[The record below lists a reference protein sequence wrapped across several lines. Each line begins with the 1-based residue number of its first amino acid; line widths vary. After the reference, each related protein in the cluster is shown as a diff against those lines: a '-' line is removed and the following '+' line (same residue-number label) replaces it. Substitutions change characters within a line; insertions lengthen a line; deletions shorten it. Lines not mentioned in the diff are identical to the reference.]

1 MKKRYLVIQ
10 GYLGDFLVL
19 LIQALS
25 IYLFVNNNPNY
36 LYASWVLVLAL
47 VNPVVGFSSMSID
60 SLISTETSNSKIK
73 EFLSFRFTN
82 ILIFL
87 PIVLFLNYFY
97 ESNASP
103 WFLLLIAFS
112 LKSFEGFSM
121 AFRGIYYRNKSIY
134 HASISKVI
142 AKAGY
147 LLGFGYFIK
156 ITQSLSR
163 ALIIILI
170 WNIASF
176 VIYDIYLQKKYDFL
190 YPFSFLN
197 AKSYKSFAIKYYP
210 LGFNNF
216 LTLLVVSLP
225 QVFIEKYLSLEI
237 LSLVG
242 IVLLFNSATDNIYIS
257 SLKTLRRSYAD
268 ILLEKNQFKIFMK
281 QVTVLYT
288 VFLITFCSVFYL
300 FGDSFFQFYNQNFYE
315 QVNLLILI
323 LFGSYFYYISN
334 AINFRYFVER
344 DILQI
349 FKFNLTRAL
358 IPVLF
363 SYYFISN
370 FQILGF
376 GYIYLLSNISYA
388 LYTSTKY
395 LEFNK

>member
-10 GYLGDFLVL
+10 GYLGDLLVL

-25 IYLFVNNNPNY
+25 IYLFINNNPNY

-47 VNPVVGFSSMSID
+47 VNPVVGFTSMSID
-60 SLISTETSNSKIK
+60 TLISTEVSDSKIK
-73 EFLSFRFTN
+73 EFLSFRFVN

-87 PIVLFLNYFY
+87 PIVLFINYLY

-103 WFLLLIAFS
+103 WFLLLITFS

-134 HASISKVI
+134 IASMSKVI
-142 AKAGY
+142 AKTGY

-156 ITQSLSR
+156 ITQSLTR

-176 VIYDIYLQKKYDFL
+176 VIYDIFLQKTYDFL
-190 YPFSFLN
+190 YPFSFVN
-197 AKSYKSFAIKYYP
+197 AKIYKTFAIKYYP

-216 LTLLVVSLP
+216 LSLLVVSLP
-225 QVFIEKYLSLEI
+225 QIFIEKYLSLEI
-237 LSLVG
+237 LSLIG
-242 IVLLFNSATDNIYIS
+242 IALLFNSATDNIYIS
-257 SLKTLRRSYAD
+257 SLSTLRRSYAD
-268 ILLEKNQFKIFMK
+268 ILHEKKQFKTFMK

-288 VFLITFCSVFYL
+288 VFLMTFCFIFYL
-300 FGDSFFQFYNQNFYE
+300 FGDSLFKFYNQYFDE
-315 QVNLLILI
+315 QVNLLFLI
-323 LFGSYFYYISN
+323 LFGSYFFYLSN
-334 AINFRYFVER
+334 AFNFRHFVAR

-349 FKFNLTRAL
+349 FKLNITRTL

-376 GYIYLLSNISYA
+376 GYIYLLSNISFA
-388 LYTSTKY
+388 LHSTFQY

>member
-10 GYLGDFLVL
+10 GYLGDFFVL
-19 LIQALS
+19 LIQAFS

-60 SLISTETSNSKIK
+60 SLISTEISNSKIK

-87 PIVLFLNYFY
+87 PIILFINYFY

-112 LKSFEGFSM
+112 LKSFEGFST
-121 AFRGIYYRNKSIY
+121 AFRAIYYRDNSIY
-134 HASISKVI
+134 LASVSKVI
-142 AKAGY
+142 AKTGY

-163 ALIIILI
+163 AMVIILI

-176 VIYDIYLQKKYDFL
+176 VIYDMFLQRKYEFL
-190 YPFSFLN
+190 YPFSFSN
-197 AKSYKSFAIKYYP
+197 PKSYKTFAIKYYP

-216 LTLLVVSLP
+216 LTLLVISLP
-225 QVFIEKYLSLEI
+225 QIFIEKYLSLEI

-242 IVLLFNSATDNIYIS
+242 IALLFNSATDNIYIS
-257 SLKTLRRSYAD
+257 SLNTLRRSYAD
-268 ILLEKNQFKIFMK
+268 ILLEKNQFKTFMK
-281 QVTVLYT
+281 QVTILYT
-288 VFLITFCSVFYL
+288 VFLMTFCSIFYL
-300 FGDSFFQFYNQNFYE
+300 FGDLFFKIYNQNFYE

-323 LFGSYFYYISN
+323 LFGSYFFYLSN
-334 AINFRYFVER
+334 AFNFRYFVVR

-349 FKFNLTRAL
+349 FKFNLTRTL
-358 IPVLF
+358 IAVLF
-363 SYYFISN
+363 SYYFISK

-376 GYIYLLSNISYA
+376 GYIYLLSNICYA
-388 LYTSTKY
+388 LHTLTKY
-395 LEFNK
+395 LELNK